1 MRMHLTP
8 QRPTRRAGLTRRKV
22 LAGGVLT
29 VGFALAGWQSPTRAG
44 GIGGARSVDPNA
56 VDTFLSV
63 NGDGTVTLYCGK
75 VDLGQGL
82 RIAMRQIAGEELG
95 IGVDKIKYVEGD
107 TALTP
112 DQGRTSGSSGIQRGG
127 TQIRRAAATARAG
140 LIALAAQRLNVNP
153 DDLIAEGGVVRS
165 KSGANNGGSNGGT
178 GIRFADLV
186 AGGNFNLKLDP
197 KAPLKNPATYSLVG
211 KPLPRPDV
219 PAKCTGTFT
228 YMQDFSLPGM
238 VHARVIRP
246 PAIGAKL
253 IAVDE
258 TSIKNLPGAS
268 VVRIQDFLAVIADDE
283 WTAVRA
289 AGTLRAQWSEWS
301 GLPAQDK
308 LVATL
313 RAKTDLTD
321 EMLVSRGGEQAGN
334 YGALSRSASYYWP
347 MQSHGSIGPSCAVAD
362 VDKEAATVWTASQ
375 GTHGNRKT
383 FARFLRLPEDQ
394 VRLIYL
400 EGAGCYG
407 MNGHEDA
414 AADAAILS
422 QAIGRPV
429 RVQWSRQDEHGWDP
443 KGPPQLLDISGVVD
457 STGRIREWRT
467 EMWLPQTTKG
477 LSDIPL
483 LGPAAAGLD
492 DVRGLQPGAISQNTD
507 PPYAADKVE
516 VLAHWLKDAP
526 LRPAPIRSPG
536 KPANCFAVESFTDEL
551 ASAAGLDPI
560 EFRLRGLDDK
570 RGVEAIKRAAALMNW
585 QSRPSPGSGK
595 NAGNGAAVMR
605 GRGFA
610 YVHYKHSES
619 YVAMGID
626 VAVERASGRI
636 KVERVACAFD
646 CGQIINP
653 DGARAQVEG
662 SILQTLSRVLLE
674 EVQFDQSRVTSVDW
688 NSYPILRFSD
698 VPQIEIELIDRP
710 TEAPVGAGE
719 AACTTV
725 GAALANA
732 VFDATGA
739 RLRTVP
745 FTPERVKAALG
756 AA

>member
-112 DQGRTSGSSGIQRGG
+112 DQGRTSGSNGIQRGG

-507 PPYAADKVE
+507 PPYATDKVE

>member
-112 DQGRTSGSSGIQRGG
+112 DQGRTSGSNGIQRGG

-383 FARFLRLPEDQ
+383 FARFLRLSEDQ

>member
-112 DQGRTSGSSGIQRGG
+112 DQGRTSGSNGIQRGG

-165 KSGANNGGSNGGT
+165 KSGANNGGRNGGT

-289 AGTLRAQWSEWS
+289 VGTLRAQWSEWS
-301 GLPAQDK
+301 GLPAQNK

-457 STGRIREWRT
+457 STGRICEWRT

-507 PPYAADKVE
+507 PPYATDKVE